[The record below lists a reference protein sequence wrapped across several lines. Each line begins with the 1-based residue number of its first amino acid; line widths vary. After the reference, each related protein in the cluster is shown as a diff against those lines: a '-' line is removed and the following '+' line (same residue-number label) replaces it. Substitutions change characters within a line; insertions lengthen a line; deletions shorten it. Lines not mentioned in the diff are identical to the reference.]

1 MGSENSGATALE
13 LDLLGDPFRPLRDP
27 RGRPS
32 YAKSK
37 ENQLLVINL
46 RAAGWS
52 EDQVATFMQCDP
64 KTLRKHFSRE
74 LAHGALFLE
83 GIALQGLTKRALE
96 GNVGALKEVLA
107 IARAANAPKAPGQ
120 NPKASVLG
128 KKEQQDRDA
137 GLPPK
142 GWGDLLDDAAPK
154 LPN

>member
-1 MGSENSGATALE
+1 M
-13 LDLLGDPFRPLRDP
+13 LDLLGDPYRPLRDP

-32 YAKSK
+32 FAKSK

-52 EDQVATFMQCDP
+52 EDQIATFMQCDP

-83 GIALQGLTKRALE
+83 GIALQGLTKKALE

-107 IARAANAPKAPGQ
+107 IARAANAPKAPARQ
-120 NPKASVLG
+120 TKPAPMG
-128 KKEQQDRDA
+128 KKEQQANDA
-137 GLPPK
+137 AKPPQ
-142 GWGDLLDDAAPK
+142 GWGDLLGDTR
-154 LPN
+154 LN

>member
-1 MGSENSGATALE
+1 MGSENAGGEAPL
-13 LDLLGDPFRPLRDP
+13 LDLLGDPYRPLRDP

-32 YAKSK
+32 FAKSK

-83 GIALQGLTKRALE
+83 GIALQGLTKKALE

-107 IARAANAPKAPGQ
+107 IARAANAPKTARPAKAPQ
-120 NPKASVLG
+120 LG
-128 KKEQQDRDA
+128 KKEQQASDA
-137 GLPPK
+137 ARPPQ
-142 GWGDLLDDAAPK
+142 GWGDLLGDTK
-154 LPN
+154 LN

>member
-1 MGSENSGATALE
+1 LGSQNSGAEAPE
-13 LDLLGDPFRPLRDP
+13 LDLLGDPYRPLRDP

-32 YAKSK
+32 YAKTK

-52 EDQVATFMQCDP
+52 EDQVATFLRCDP

-96 GNVGALKEVLA
+96 GNVTALKEVLS
-107 IARAANAPKAPGQ
+107 IARAANAPKSAGRT
-120 NPKASVLG
+120 PKATPLG
-128 KKEQQDRDA
+128 KKEQQARDA
-137 GLPPK
+137 GAPPQ

>member
-1 MGSENSGATALE
+1 MGSQNSGAEALE

-83 GIALQGLTKRALE
+83 GIALQGLTKKALE
-96 GNVGALKEVLA
+96 GHFGALKEVRA
-107 IARAANAPKAPGQ
+107 IAQAANVPKGARQLKAPL
-120 NPKASVLG
+120 PG
-128 KKEQQDRDA
+128 KKEQQARDA
-137 GLPPK
+137 GAPPQ
-142 GWGDLLDDAAPK
+142 GWGDLLDDADPK

>member
-1 MGSENSGATALE
+1 MGLEKTGAAVPE
-13 LDLLGDPFRPLRDP
+13 LDLLGDPYRPLRDP

-32 YAKSK
+32 FAKNK

-52 EDQVATFMQCDP
+52 EEQVAIFMQCDP

-96 GNVGALKEVLA
+96 GNVGALKEVLT
-107 IARAANAPKAPGQ
+107 IARAANAPAAPRQPAKAP
-120 NPKASVLG
+120 ALG
-128 KKEQQDRDA
+128 KKEQMA
-137 GLPPK
+137 ASAKAPPQ
-142 GWGDLLDDAAPK
+142 GWGDLL
-154 LPN
+154 N